1 MKYLI
6 GVLTAALT
14 VAQAHAATIATASY
28 LPVLNSIMGR
38 VHYDPPP
45 DCDPG
50 VAPEPAT
57 WGLMIV
63 GFVLLAVALRAR
75 RKVRA

>member
-6 GVLTAALT
+6 GAVTAALT
-14 VAQAHAATIATASY
+14 VAQAHAATITTVTHSLLGQIHNGGGTWY
-28 LPVLNSIMGR
+28 PPQGG
-38 VHYDPPP
+38 DPT
-45 DCDPG
+45 
-50 VAPEPAT
+50 PEPAT

-63 GFVLLAVALRAR
+63 GFALLAIAVRAR

>member
-6 GVLTAALT
+6 GAMTAALS
-14 VAQAHAATIATASY
+14 VAQAHAMTISTSLLGHVGGDHNWY
-28 LPVLNSIMGR
+28 PPQGG
-38 VHYDPPP
+38 DPT
-45 DCDPG
+45 
-50 VAPEPAT
+50 PEPTT

-63 GFVLLAVALRAR
+63 GFALLAVALRAR